1 MRLLWEGPFFR
12 PLSLDKVN
20 RELTRHLMMKG
31 YEVKI
36 LTHTPRSTT
45 SNETNSVWMTQLTG
59 SEMADWHVRHAWP
72 PLFGNRTGPLI
83 LMQPWEAGVV
93 PEAWVGAIERD
104 VHKLVVYSQAE
115 VEMYTESGVK
125 QEQIVTIPL
134 GVDLSI
140 YHPWG
145 PRMEIFGARSRV
157 VLWVGGLIPRKG
169 LDLLLSAYGMTIKN
183 TDDIT
188 LVVKTVGR
196 DTVYVDKT
204 IPSILQEF
212 LRTDGMPHVIVLDND
227 LSELEMAALYRRA
240 SLVISPYRAEG
251 FNLPVLEAMACGA
264 LVVASDT
271 NPTNEFLLPNMGI
284 RIAGQRRYFAVGYSQ
299 KNGWSFEPDIESL
312 KESLLR
318 GLNMSD
324 GERQQMTDKSVEHV
338 HQNYAWPTI
347 TQHWE
352 NLFREESDYPRP
364 RVFPSPAQH
373 IVEWHGPVRNASG
386 YASENRD
393 FIKALPQYG
402 LIPVIEDHSGEDA
415 SAVTE
420 KEEML
425 IRRLERIAVPRG
437 AIAVHGGPVP
447 IAFRRSTGVDLART
461 FFETDR
467 LPSDWVPRLNDMD
480 GVMVASSFNVKTFT
494 DAGVNPSKLFIV
506 PGTVDTDWY
515 QPGPSVQHEIYNF
528 VSVFDWSYRKGWDIL
543 IKAWAKAFH
552 SDDPVR
558 LIIKTTT
565 IVAGSHSDPDSDIE
579 KALNYIGKSRGQCA
593 KITVAND
600 NWTTH
605 QLLNFYRLADVFVL
619 PTRGEGWGRPI
630 FEAMACGVPTI
641 VPNWG
646 AAAEWLNDR
655 NSFPIDVPSLQAVPS
670 NYFIKSYRGHKWA
683 RPSED
688 HLVELLKLCAT
699 HRDLVDSKRALARE
713 TVLQFHPRE
722 ATREL
727 VRVLM
732 HFGAKPLGAVQES
745 DR

>member
-36 LTHTPRSTT
+36 LTRTPRPTASFDG
-45 SNETNSVWMTQLTG
+45 NSALMTQLTG
-59 SEMADWHVRHAWP
+59 SEMADWHVRHSWP
-72 PLFGNRTGPLI
+72 PLFGDRAGPLI

-93 PEAWVGAIERD
+93 PDVWTYAIERD
-104 VHKLVVYSQAE
+104 VYKLVVNSQAE
-115 VEMYTESGVK
+115 VEMYRESGVNNEK
-125 QEQIVTIPL
+125 IVAIPL

-157 VLWVGGLIPRKG
+157 LLWVGGLIPRKG
-169 LDLLLSAYGMTIKN
+169 LDLLLAAYAMIAKTD
-183 TDDIT
+183 DDIT

-204 IPSILQEF
+204 IPLILQEF
-212 LRTDGMPHVIVLDND
+212 LRKAGTPHVIVLDND

-271 NPTNEFLLPNMGI
+271 NPTNEFLLPNMGL
-284 RIAGQRRYFAVGYSQ
+284 RIAGKRKYFPVEYSRKQ
-299 KNGWSFEPDIESL
+299 GWGFEPDIESL
-312 KESLLR
+312 KQSLLT

-324 GERQQMTDKSVEHV
+324 GERQEMMAKSVEHV
-338 HQNYAWPTI
+338 HQNYGWPTI

-364 RVFPSPAQH
+364 RVFSSPARH
-373 IVEWHGPVRNASG
+373 IVEWHGPIRNASG

-402 LIPVIEDHSGEDA
+402 LVPVVEDHSGEDA

-425 IRRLERIAVPRG
+425 IRRLERIAVPRD
-437 AIAVHGGPVP
+437 AIAVHSGPVP
-447 IAFRRSTGVDLART
+447 MAFRRSKGVDLART

-494 DAGVNPSKLFIV
+494 DAGVNPNKLFMV

-552 SDDPVR
+552 AGDPVR
-558 LIIKTTT
+558 LVIKTTT
-565 IVAGSHSDPDSDIE
+565 IGASDTNPDGDIE
-579 KALNYIGKSRGQCA
+579 TTLNHIGKSRKHCA
-593 KITVAND
+593 QVTVINER
-600 NWTTH
+600 WTIH
-605 QLLNFYRLADVFVL
+605 QLLNFYRLGDVFVL

-630 FEAMACGVPTI
+630 FEAMACGVPAI

-646 AAAEWLNDR
+646 PSVEWLNSQ
-655 NSFPIDVPSLQAVPS
+655 NSFLIDVPSLQEIPP
-670 NYFIKSYRGHKWA
+670 NYFLPSFRGHKWA
-683 RPSED
+683 RPSEG

-699 HRDLVDSKRALARE
+699 RRDLVDSKRALARE